1 MLIDWFT
8 VVAQAINF
16 LILVWLLKRFL
27 YQPILDA
34 IDAREQRIAQTLAE
48 ADAKKAAARLERDEF
63 ERKNREL
70 DEQRQSMVSRMQD
83 EVSGLR
89 QKLLDDAQSA
99 AERLQAKWHVS
110 LQRQQQRLGEG
121 LSRRVQDEVF
131 SITRKTLLDLADD
144 DLEASIINV
153 FIGRLRQLDG
163 EALANFVQAL
173 TAAEESVRI
182 RSAFELTDEQQT
194 AIRQVLSEI
203 FPADAAVRFDCEP
216 DLIAGIELT
225 VGGRR
230 VAWSIEDYLKTLK
243 DSLGDLVREQ
253 ESSPGTPTAE
263 SESLA

>member
-16 LILVWLLKRFL
+16 LILVWLLKLFL

-48 ADAKKAAARLERDEF
+48 ADAKKEDARLERDEF
-63 ERKNREL
+63 DRKNREL
-70 DEQRQSMVSRMQD
+70 EERRQSLLTQMQE
-83 EVSGLR
+83 EVSGMR
-89 QKLLDDAQSA
+89 QKLLDDAQAA
-99 AERLQAKWHVS
+99 AERLQTKWHVN

-121 LSRRVQDEVF
+121 ISRRVQDEVF
-131 SITRKTLLDLADD
+131 SITRKTLLDLANDH
-144 DLEASIINV
+144 LEASIINV

-163 EALANFVQAL
+163 ETQANFVQAL
-173 TAAEESVRI
+173 TAAAEAVRV
-182 RSAFELTDEQQT
+182 RSAFELTGDQQT

-203 FPADAAVRFDCEP
+203 FPADTAVRFDYEP

-225 VGGRR
+225 AGGRR

-253 ESSPGTPTAE
+253 ESSLGTPTAE
-263 SESLA
+263 SGSLA